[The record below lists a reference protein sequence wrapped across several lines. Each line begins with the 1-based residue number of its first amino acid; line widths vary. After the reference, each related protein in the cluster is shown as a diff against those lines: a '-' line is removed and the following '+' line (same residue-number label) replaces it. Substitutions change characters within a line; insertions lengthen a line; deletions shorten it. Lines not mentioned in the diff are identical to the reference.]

1 MDARFHCSHSARRS
15 AKKSKHRILDCCK
28 TLQQVLALN
37 PDHGVAI
44 PGWRGLRKMRLM
56 VPGLNAGKRGGYR
69 LVYRA
74 AMIDEVWHIVF
85 LRAYFK
91 GDAEDLSH
99 EEYRVLEDE
108 SEAILSTPLN
118 YAWENV

>member
-15 AKKSKHRILDCCK
+15 AKKAKHPILACCK
-28 TLQQVLALN
+28 TLQKVLALN

-44 PGWRGLRKMRLM
+44 PSWRGLRKMRLM

-69 LVYRA
+69 LIYRA

-91 GDAEDLSH
+91 GDTENLTHD
-99 EEYRVLEDE
+99 EYQILEDE
-108 SEAILSTPLN
+108 SEAILSSPIK
-118 YAWENV
+118 YEWENA

>member
-1 MDARFHCSHSARRS
+1 M
-15 AKKSKHRILDCCK
+15 
-28 TLQQVLALN
+28 N
-37 PDHGVAI
+37 PDHGVAT

-74 AMIDEVWHIVF
+74 TMIDEVWHIVF

-108 SEAILSTPLN
+108 SEAILSAPLN
-118 YAWENV
+118 YTWENV

>member
-1 MDARFHCSHSARRS
+1 VDARFHCAHSARRS
-15 AKKSKHRILDCCK
+15 AKKSKHDLLACCQ

-69 LVYRA
+69 LIYRA
-74 AMIDEVWHIVF
+74 AMIDEVWHIIF

-91 GDAEDLSH
+91 GDIGDLLH
-99 EEYRVLEDE
+99 DEYRALEDI
-108 SEAILSTPLN
+108 SEAILSSPLDYEWDN
-118 YAWENV
+118 A

>member
-1 MDARFHCSHSARRS
+1 
-15 AKKSKHRILDCCK
+15 
-28 TLQQVLALN
+28 
-37 PDHGVAI
+37 
-44 PGWRGLRKMRLM
+44 MRLM